1 MSDTIWYTCTTYLSD
16 HQHLPFLR
24 DPDFVD
30 GEKLQSVDNRN
41 WAGESLPRDAFPA
54 KLVEPHEEDPEYRV
68 VMKQRFAALPDLFD
82 SAMVVV
88 SKRVVDV
95 LSRFDMGQGHFY
107 PMPLISEHG
116 DPFPGEHFAWN
127 FGNTKPT
134 LLPEQSASLQE
145 NRLRS
150 GTLYRPP
157 MPGIEGH
164 VAVSESAL
172 AGPDAWV
179 EWRMRQTLF
188 VTGGVFDALSEAGL
202 AETFRFT
209 EAQVIG

>member
-1 MSDTIWYTCTTYLSD
+1 MTGTIWYTCTLYGDALS
-16 HQHLPFLR
+16 LPFR
-24 DPDFVD
+24 YDPDFVD

-41 WAGESLPRDAFPA
+41 WAGEVLPREAFPA

-68 VMKQRFAALPDLFD
+68 ALKQRLASLPDLFD
-82 SAMVVV
+82 SAVVVV

-107 PMPLISEHG
+107 PMSLVSERG
-116 DPFPGEHFAWN
+116 DPLPGEFFAWN

-134 LLPEQSASLQE
+134 ILPGQSANLQE

-164 VAVSESAL
+164 VAVSASAL

-188 VTGGVFDALSEAGL
+188 VTGGVADALSTAGL
-202 AETFRFT
+202 SEAFRFA
-209 EAQVIG
+209 EARIVG